1 MRAPTW
7 TGDATGARGREM
19 AGRGGGPWADRRQ
32 GKEQEQEQGRRRC
45 HRLPA
50 DVGVQAVSG
59 EASGTGGQERPP
71 PHRGL
76 DGLGFEP
83 YKPWKASGAS
93 VPGSPFASPSVLVP
107 VSASASASAF
117 LPLHLPLLP
126 LPLPLPLPLGV
137 GLLPALLC
145 VCATDLLQT
154 VVEMGKKCRPW
165 APSSSCFS
173 REREGNRGGKGG
185 KEKSS
190 LFQ

>member
-107 VSASASASAF
+107 VSASASASPSASAASASASASW
-117 LPLHLPLLP
+117 
-126 LPLPLPLPLGV
+126 G
-137 GLLPALLC
+137 
-145 VCATDLLQT
+145 
-154 VVEMGKKCRPW
+154 W
-165 APSSSCFS
+165 ASSSASLRLCDGFTS
-173 REREGNRGGKGG
+173 DCGGDGEEVSAMG
-185 KEKSS
+185 S
-190 LFQ
+190 LFFMFF